1 MNFHNQVIFITGAS
15 SGIGEALAKAFAQE
29 GAQVALAA
37 RRVDRLEDLS
47 REINSSGGQT
57 MALPCDVTK
66 DGDLEKAVEA
76 VRKQFGKIDIAVA
89 NAGFGVAGNFE
100 KLKLEDYRRQ
110 FETNV
115 FGVLRTLYATLE
127 DLKKSKGTFV
137 VMGSVSGHV
146 SSPGISPYSMSK
158 FAVRALAEALQ
169 AELEPLGVSVVLLS
183 PGFVKTQIRKV
194 DNQGVYKETRKD
206 FAPAWLQMPAD
217 AAARKI
223 VRAVFKKRR
232 EVVLTGHGKIG
243 VFLSRHF
250 PRFLKA
256 VLRYSNARGMVRKNP
271 AEQDKAKS

>member
-47 REINSSGGQT
+47 REINSSGRQT

-137 VMGSVSGHV
+137 V
-146 SSPGISPYSMSK
+146 
-158 FAVRALAEALQ
+158 
-169 AELEPLGVSVVLLS
+169 
-183 PGFVKTQIRKV
+183 
-194 DNQGVYKETRKD
+194 
-206 FAPAWLQMPAD
+206 
-217 AAARKI
+217 
-223 VRAVFKKRR
+223 
-232 EVVLTGHGKIG
+232 
-243 VFLSRHF
+243 
-250 PRFLKA
+250 
-256 VLRYSNARGMVRKNP
+256 
-271 AEQDKAKS
+271 